1 MINED
6 EWIVYKADDIVPA
19 IVEERV
25 WDRVNSIIDNKKN
38 IYRDKYY
45 DKVIC
50 CVHGSVKPK
59 VKKNKNKL
67 YFYYICKGCFS
78 LSSRLLDIMVKD
90 RDVESILVNSAELLK
105 LDIIFK

>member
-6 EWIVYKADDIVPA
+6 EWIVYKADDIVPS

-67 YFYYICKGCFS
+67 YFYSVHRLISK
-78 LSSRLLDIMVKD
+78 LSFIVHVMVNIWK
-90 RDVESILVNSAELLK
+90 VIHMH
-105 LDIIFK
+105 